1 MIIKKPFKYEFANLN
16 HWSIILFLKRF
27 FIVFL
32 FTILFPFGVHGETKS
47 PPQLHTIQFFFEN
60 DLFGNTDKYYTNAV
74 QFTWIS
80 NDLKQYKDDVRLP
93 EWVHPII
100 KIIPFSETPN
110 SVHNVGI
117 LFGQHIYT
125 PADIQ
130 ETTLQDNDRA
140 YAGFLYTGL
149 ALHSKTDEVLDTLEV
164 VVGIVGPNAYA
175 EFAQNTVHEI
185 RDIPTAKGWE
195 HQLANEPALQLSW
208 QRKWRVVRG
217 KRFNIIDYDF
227 INHAG
232 LTLGNVRI
240 AGTTGA
246 EARLGYNLP
255 LDFGSDL
262 IQAGAGISTPAISKK
277 KTGKRSF
284 GSHLF
289 SSAQLEIVGH
299 DIFLDGNTFTG
310 SPHVEKEL
318 VVATISAGVAFNF
331 DRYKLTYR
339 HLYRTKQFDNQKQDQ
354 IIGSMTLGISF

>member
-1 MIIKKPFKYEFANLN
+1 LSLKRLILA
-16 HWSIILFLKRF
+16 ILF
-27 FIVFL
+27 I
-32 FTILFPFGVHGETKS
+32 IIFPIWTNGETKS
-47 PPQLHTIQFFFEN
+47 SSQLQTIQFFFEN

-74 QFTWIS
+74 QFSWIS

-100 KIIPFSETPN
+100 QIIPFSQTPN
-110 SVHNVGI
+110 SIHNVGI

-125 PADIQ
+125 PANIQ
-130 ETTLQDNDRA
+130 ETSLQENDRS

-195 HQLANEPALQLSW
+195 HQLSNEPALQLSW
-208 QRKWRVVRG
+208 QRKWRLVKG
-217 KRFNIIDYDF
+217 KQFKIIDYDF
-227 INHAG
+227 ITHSG
-232 LTLGNVRI
+232 LTLGNVRV
-240 AGTTGA
+240 AGTVGA

-262 IQAGAGISTPAISKK
+262 IRAGAGISSPAISKK

-289 SSAQLEIVGH
+289 SSAQVEMVGH
-299 DIFLDGNTFTG
+299 DIF
-310 SPHVEKEL
+310 S
-318 VVATISAGVAFNF
+318 
-331 DRYKLTYR
+331 R
-339 HLYRTKQFDNQKQDQ
+339 
-354 IIGSMTLGISF
+354 